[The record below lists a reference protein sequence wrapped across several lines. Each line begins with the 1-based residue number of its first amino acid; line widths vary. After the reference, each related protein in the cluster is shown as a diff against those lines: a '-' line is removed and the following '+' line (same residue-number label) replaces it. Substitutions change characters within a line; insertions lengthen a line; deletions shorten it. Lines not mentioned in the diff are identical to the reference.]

1 MDWVPVGDHSNNNVQ
16 HDEGTQEDEGDEVDV
31 GDDGAAP
38 LLRVG
43 DVQLPVL
50 GVVPAVRPP
59 VARSPGHGRHHD
71 VRPRLA
77 RRASEHVRKYNVRII
92 IYVY

>member
-38 LLRVG
+38 FLRVG

-50 GVVPAVRPP
+50 GVVPAVRLR
-59 VARSPGHGRHHD
+59 VARSPGHRGHHD
-71 VRPRLA
+71 VRPGFSS
-77 RRASEHVRKYNVRII
+77 RASATRTI
-92 IYVY
+92 